1 MKDFKLIA
9 IRPLAGCDK
18 KFTKILSEGIPY
30 LSYNEYDFSKYTDQS
45 RIIKQIENVTPDLF
59 SLKNNFKNEGSVDI
73 ISAVGTTVWSS
84 KLTAKDNIKIDLPQ
98 LNQGVY
104 LILLTENGKKHY
116 KKMIINK

>member
-1 MKDFKLIA
+1 MFDIIPNPNNGNFV
-9 IRPLAGCDK
+9 LA
-18 KFTKILSEGIPY
+18 
-30 LSYNEYDFSKYTDQS
+30 
-45 RIIKQIENVTPDLF
+45 
-59 SLKNNFKNEGSVDI
+59 LKNNFKNEGSVDI

-84 KLTAKDNIKIDLPQ
+84 KLTAKDNIKIDLPE